1 MRRGSKADEIM
12 TLVFML
18 LALATVV
25 CFCISSVDRSI
36 TLTLGG
42 IAVLI
47 RLIQYVL
54 RYFN

>member
-12 TLVFML
+12 TLVFLL
-18 LALATVV
+18 LATATIV
-25 CFCISSVDRSI
+25 CFFISSVDRSV
-36 TLTLGG
+36 TLSIGG
-42 IAVLI
+42 IAVVI